1 MIKKRERR
9 LALEKVKA
17 DLARLTALREAEDRE
32 RENLPYVKADSH
44 TQIMAH
50 TYEMKRLGFMPW
62 EC

>member
-32 RENLPYVKADSH
+32 REHQVEYKVDSP

-50 TYEMKRLGFMPW
+50 YSEMKRVGLMAY
-62 EC
+62 EN